1 MKEEKTTN
9 FANLTQSPE
18 VLGAFLSSLPV
29 LEGPWD
35 EEFHRRYCDGC
46 TRADCDGGEG
56 CPHSEQRNN
65 PLWWLKLGGGRMKL
79 LIGGS
84 PCTHWSI
91 AQTKNRETTASG
103 IGWELFQNYRIARD
117 KFKPDFF
124 LYENNKS
131 MSPAIRAQITAELG
145 VEPVCINSALVSAQN
160 RQRLYWVGKREPDGT
175 YSQVP
180 VEQPED
186 RGILLRD
193 ILETGFPLREK
204 GYALM
209 ARHSATAEDAIA
221 RRQRNVA
228 AEPVAIK
235 PLTEKEMA
243 YMVRETKDGRN
254 HFDFD
259 YFHDATKDK
268 SACVTANTH
277 KGVPY
282 NVLTEPVRIGT
293 IENDAKNQAFDSRQY
308 RVYSLDAKSVTLCG
322 NGGGLGAKTGLYAVP
337 VAGRVVGRRINE
349 QGHRDDYNEE
359 IERIQRFEVNEDPNK
374 TNCLS
379 TVEKDNMIAVPVRVG
394 AMPNKDGELGT
405 SQSRRIYSTDGKSV
419 SLQAR
424 PNGGG
429 ADGAATGL
437 YAVPVIPDGK
447 GQFVIKAAGGK
458 EIPVYEV
465 RGGRITIK
473 GKTYPIKLADGF
485 YIIRK
490 LTVTECKRLQ
500 TVPDTYAFPV
510 SDTQAYK
517 MLGNGWTVDVIA
529 HIMSHF
535 TGLTEEAVEVLS
547 MYDGMS
553 CGHIA
558 LDKLGAE
565 ITAYY
570 ATEIDKYAVQTT
582 QHNFPDT
589 VQLGDAFQVRAE
601 DWRLPEPVGME
612 APANG

>member
-1 MKEEKTTN
+1 MKI
-9 FANLTQSPE
+9 
-18 VLGAFLSSLPV
+18 
-29 LEGPWD
+29 
-35 EEFHRRYCDGC
+35 
-46 TRADCDGGEG
+46 
-56 CPHSEQRNN
+56 
-65 PLWWLKLGGGRMKL
+65 

-91 AQTKNRETTASG
+91 AQTKNRETEASG
-103 IGWELFQNYRIARD
+103 IGWELFLNYRIARD
-117 KFKPDFF
+117 KYQPDFF

-145 VEPVCINSALVSAQN
+145 VEPVLINSALVSAQN
-160 RQRLYWVGKREPDGT
+160 RQRLYWAGKRNQDGT
-175 YSQVP
+175 YSQVA
-180 VEQPED
+180 VEQPVN

-193 ILETGFPLREK
+193 ILESGFVWNEKAYTLRASHGPHGGPSSVIKTIKEPGK
-204 GYALM
+204 FSFNG
-209 ARHSATAEDAIA
+209 
-221 RRQRNVA
+221 VA
-228 AEPVAIK
+228 
-235 PLTEKEMA
+235 
-243 YMVRETKDGRN
+243 
-254 HFDFD
+254 
-259 YFHDATKDK
+259 
-268 SACVTANTH
+268 
-277 KGVPY
+277 
-282 NVLTEPVRIGT
+282 EPVRIGE
-293 IENDAKNQAFDSRQY
+293 IENTAAGTGFDTSKQYKVYSPDAKAT
-308 RVYSLDAKSVTLCG
+308 ALCG
-322 NGGGLGAKTGLYAVP
+322 NGGGAGAKTGLYAVP
-337 VAGRVVGRRINE
+337 VLVKEEKIGVFPNEKGELTQCQSKRIYSIDAKGRGLNAGPGGLGVQTGLYAIPAAGRIVGRRINE
-349 QGHRDDYNEE
+349 QGHRDDYNEA
-359 IERIQRFEVNEDPNK
+359 IPHFQYFEVNEEPQK
-374 TNCLS
+374 TNCLT
-379 TVEKDNMIAVPVRVG
+379 TVQKDNMIAVPVRVG

-437 YAVPVIPDGK
+437 YAVPAGMAWRGRENGSAFEMRDDQKSNAVAATGHQSRLVIEAADGK
-447 GQFVIKAAGGK
+447 QM
-458 EIPVYEV
+458 PVYEV

-535 TGLTEEAVEVLS
+535 TGLMEEPVEVLS

-601 DWRLPEPVGME
+601 DWHLPGPVEME
-612 APANG
+612 AEE

>member
-1 MKEEKTTN
+1 MKI
-9 FANLTQSPE
+9 
-18 VLGAFLSSLPV
+18 
-29 LEGPWD
+29 
-35 EEFHRRYCDGC
+35 
-46 TRADCDGGEG
+46 
-56 CPHSEQRNN
+56 
-65 PLWWLKLGGGRMKL
+65 

-91 AQTKNRETTASG
+91 AQTKNRETEASG
-103 IGWELFQNYRIARD
+103 IGWELFLNYRIARD
-117 KFKPDFF
+117 KYQPDFF

-145 VEPVCINSALVSAQN
+145 VEPVLINSAKVSAQN
-160 RQRLYWVGKREPDGT
+160 RQRLYWVGRRNPDGT
-175 YSQVP
+175 YSQVD
-180 VEQPED
+180 VEQPVD

-193 ILETGFPLREK
+193 ILESGVCWKEK
-204 GYALM
+204 GYALLSTTGGTAADDM
-209 ARHSATAEDAIA
+209 VSRH
-221 RRQRNVA
+221 QRNGA

-235 PLTEKEMA
+235 PLTEKEMD

-259 YFHDATKDK
+259 YFHDATQEK

-282 NVLTEPVRIGT
+282 NVLVEPVRIGT
-293 IENDAKNQAFDSRQY
+293 IENDAKNQTFDSQQY
-308 RVYSLDAKSVTLCG
+308 RVYSPDGKAVTLCG
-322 NGGGLGAKTGLYAVP
+322 
-337 VAGRVVGRRINE
+337 
-349 QGHRDDYNEE
+349 
-359 IERIQRFEVNEDPNK
+359 
-374 TNCLS
+374 
-379 TVEKDNMIAVPVRVG
+379 
-394 AMPNKDGELGT
+394 
-405 SQSRRIYSTDGKSV
+405 
-419 SLQAR
+419 
-424 PNGGG
+424 NGGG

-437 YAVPVIPDGK
+437 YAVPAGMAWRGRENGSAFEMRDDQKSNAVAATGHQSRLMIEAADGK
-447 GQFVIKAAGGK
+447 QMPI
-458 EIPVYEV
+458 YEV

-535 TGLTEEAVEVLS
+535 TGLTEEPVEVLS

-582 QHNFPDT
+582 QHNYPDT
-589 VQLGDAFQVRAE
+589 MQLGDAFQVRAE
-601 DWRLPEPVGME
+601 DWHLPEPAGME
-612 APANG
+612 VPANG

>member
-1 MKEEKTTN
+1 MKI
-9 FANLTQSPE
+9 
-18 VLGAFLSSLPV
+18 
-29 LEGPWD
+29 
-35 EEFHRRYCDGC
+35 
-46 TRADCDGGEG
+46 
-56 CPHSEQRNN
+56 
-65 PLWWLKLGGGRMKL
+65 

-84 PCTHWSI
+84 SCTHWSI
-91 AQTKNRETTASG
+91 AQTKNRETEASG
-103 IGWELFQNYRIARD
+103 IGWELFLNYRIARD
-117 KFKPDFF
+117 KYQPDFF

-145 VEPVCINSALVSAQN
+145 VEPALINSALVSAQN
-160 RQRLYWVGKREPDGT
+160 RQRLYWAGKRNQDGT
-175 YSQVP
+175 YSQVA
-180 VEQPED
+180 VEQPVD

-193 ILETGFPLREK
+193 ILESGVCWREK
-204 GYALM
+204 AYTLKANYANAGAVNGVDGGHFPATM
-209 ARHSATAEDAIA
+209 AA
-221 RRQRNVA
+221 
-228 AEPVAIK
+228 
-235 PLTEKEMA
+235 
-243 YMVRETKDGRN
+243 
-254 HFDFD
+254 
-259 YFHDATKDK
+259 
-268 SACVTANTH
+268 
-277 KGVPY
+277 
-282 NVLTEPVRIGT
+282 EPVRIGT
-293 IENDAKNQAFDSRQY
+293 IENDAKNQAFDSQQY
-308 RVYSLDAKSVTLCG
+308 RVYRPDGKAVTLCG

-337 VAGRVVGRRINE
+337 VPEPVNETVDGKAQCLRATYYKDGIRNPVGNTVDRKTCVAIPVPAAGRIVGRRINE
-349 QGHRDDYNEE
+349 QGHRDDYNEA
-359 IERIQRFEVNEDPNK
+359 IPHFQYFEVNEEPQK
-374 TNCLS
+374 TNCLT
-379 TVEKDNMIAVPVRVG
+379 TVQKDNMIAVPVRVG

-437 YAVPVIPDGK
+437 YAVPAGMAWRGRENGSAFEMRDDQKSNAVAATGHQSRLVIEAADGK
-447 GQFVIKAAGGK
+447 QM
-458 EIPVYEV
+458 PVYEV

-535 TGLTEEAVEVLS
+535 TGLTEEPVEVLS

-582 QHNFPDT
+582 QHNYPDT
-589 VQLGDAFQVRAE
+589 MQLGDAFQVRAE
-601 DWRLPEPVGME
+601 DWHLPEPEEME

>member
-1 MKEEKTTN
+1 
-9 FANLTQSPE
+9 
-18 VLGAFLSSLPV
+18 
-29 LEGPWD
+29 
-35 EEFHRRYCDGC
+35 
-46 TRADCDGGEG
+46 
-56 CPHSEQRNN
+56 
-65 PLWWLKLGGGRMKL
+65 MKL

-91 AQTKNRETTASG
+91 AQTKNRETKAEG
-103 IGWELFQNYRIARD
+103 IGWELFRNYVIARD
-117 KFKPDFF
+117 KYQPDYF

-131 MSPAIRAQITAELG
+131 MSPAIRAQITKELG
-145 VEPVCINSALVSAQN
+145 VGPVLINSALVSAQN
-160 RQRLYWVGKREPDGT
+160 RQRLYWVGRRNPDGT
-175 YSQVP
+175 YSQVA
-180 VEQPED
+180 VEQPVD

-193 ILETGFPLREK
+193 ILESGVCWKEK
-204 GYALM
+204 GYALLSTTGGTTADDM
-209 ARHSATAEDAIA
+209 VSRH
-221 RRQRNVA
+221 QRNGA

-235 PLTEKEMA
+235 PLTEKEMD

-259 YFHDATKDK
+259 YFHDATQEK
-268 SACVTANTH
+268 SACVTANLH

-282 NVLTEPVRIGT
+282 NVLVEPMRIGT
-293 IENDAKNQAFDSRQY
+293 IDNDAKRKDFDSQQY
-308 RVYSLDAKSVTLCG
+308 RVYSPDGKSVTLCG
-322 NGGGLGAKTGLYAVP
+322 NGGGLGAK
-337 VAGRVVGRRINE
+337 
-349 QGHRDDYNEE
+349 
-359 IERIQRFEVNEDPNK
+359 
-374 TNCLS
+374 
-379 TVEKDNMIAVPVRVG
+379 
-394 AMPNKDGELGT
+394 
-405 SQSRRIYSTDGKSV
+405 
-419 SLQAR
+419 
-424 PNGGG
+424 
-429 ADGAATGL
+429 TGL

-510 SDTQAYK
+510 SDSQAYK

-535 TGLTEEAVEVLS
+535 TGLTEEPVEVLS

-558 LDKLGAE
+558 LDKLGAQ

-570 ATEIDKYAVQTT
+570 ATEIDKYAIQTT

-589 VQLGDAFQVRAE
+589 VQLGDAFRVRE
-601 DWRLPEPVGME
+601 EEWHLPEIQEVQDG
-612 APANG
+612 N

>member
-1 MKEEKTTN
+1 MDDMG
-9 FANLTQSPE
+9 SR
-18 VLGAFLSSLPV
+18 
-29 LEGPWD
+29 
-35 EEFHRRYCDGC
+35 H
-46 TRADCDGGEG
+46 
-56 CPHSEQRNN
+56 QRN
-65 PLWWLKLGGGRMKL
+65 G
-79 LIGGS
+79 
-84 PCTHWSI
+84 
-91 AQTKNRETTASG
+91 
-103 IGWELFQNYRIARD
+103 
-117 KFKPDFF
+117 
-124 LYENNKS
+124 
-131 MSPAIRAQITAELG
+131 
-145 VEPVCINSALVSAQN
+145 
-160 RQRLYWVGKREPDGT
+160 
-175 YSQVP
+175 
-180 VEQPED
+180 
-186 RGILLRD
+186 
-193 ILETGFPLREK
+193 
-204 GYALM
+204 
-209 ARHSATAEDAIA
+209 
-221 RRQRNVA
+221 A

-235 PLTEKEMA
+235 PLTEKEMD

-259 YFHDATKDK
+259 YFHDATQEK

-282 NVLTEPVRIGT
+282 NVLVEPVRIGT
-293 IENDAKNQAFDSRQY
+293 IENDAKNQTFDSQQY
-308 RVYSLDAKSVTLCG
+308 RVYSPDAKSVTLCG

-359 IERIQRFEVNEDPNK
+359 IERIQRFEVNEEPQK
-374 TNCLS
+374 TNCLT
-379 TVEKDNMIAVPVRVG
+379 TVQKDNMIAVPVRVG

-437 YAVPVIPDGK
+437 YAVPAGMAWRGRENGSAFEMRDDQKSNAVAATGHQSRLVIEAADGK
-447 GQFVIKAAGGK
+447 QM
-458 EIPVYEV
+458 PVYEV
-465 RGGRITIK
+465 RSGRITIK

-535 TGLTEEAVEVLS
+535 TGLTEEPVEVLS

-565 ITAYY
+565 ITTYY

-582 QHNFPDT
+582 QHNYPDT
-589 VQLGDAFQVRAE
+589 MQLGDAFQVRAE
-601 DWRLPEPVGME
+601 DWHLPEPAEME
-612 APANG
+612 AADNGES

>member
-1 MKEEKTTN
+1 MKI
-9 FANLTQSPE
+9 
-18 VLGAFLSSLPV
+18 
-29 LEGPWD
+29 
-35 EEFHRRYCDGC
+35 
-46 TRADCDGGEG
+46 
-56 CPHSEQRNN
+56 
-65 PLWWLKLGGGRMKL
+65 

-91 AQTKNRETTASG
+91 AQTKNRETEASG
-103 IGWELFQNYRIARD
+103 IGWELFLNYRIARD
-117 KFKPDFF
+117 KYQPDFF

-131 MSPAIRAQITAELG
+131 MSPAIREQITEELG
-145 VEPVCINSALVSAQN
+145 VEPVLINSALVSAQN
-160 RQRLYWVGKREPDGT
+160 RQRLYWAGKRNQDGT
-175 YSQVP
+175 YSQVA
-180 VEQPED
+180 VEQPVD

-193 ILETGFPLREK
+193 ILESGVCWREK
-204 GYALM
+204 AYTLKANYANAGAVNGVDGGHFPATM
-209 ARHSATAEDAIA
+209 AA
-221 RRQRNVA
+221 
-228 AEPVAIK
+228 
-235 PLTEKEMA
+235 
-243 YMVRETKDGRN
+243 
-254 HFDFD
+254 
-259 YFHDATKDK
+259 
-268 SACVTANTH
+268 
-277 KGVPY
+277 
-282 NVLTEPVRIGT
+282 EPVRIGT
-293 IENDAKNQAFDSRQY
+293 IENDAKNQAFDSQQY
-308 RVYSLDAKSVTLCG
+308 RVYSPDGKAVTLCG

-337 VAGRVVGRRINE
+337 VPEPVNETVDGKAQCLRATYYKDGIRNLVGNTVDRKTCVAIPVPAAGRIVGRRINE
-349 QGHRDDYNEE
+349 QGHCDDYNEA
-359 IERIQRFEVNEDPNK
+359 IPHFQYFEVNEEPQK
-374 TNCLS
+374 TNCLT
-379 TVEKDNMIAVPVRVG
+379 TVQKDNMIAVPVRVG

-437 YAVPVIPDGK
+437 YAVPAGMAWRGRENGSAFEMRDDQKSNAVAATGHQSRLVIEAADGK
-447 GQFVIKAAGGK
+447 QM
-458 EIPVYEV
+458 PVYEV

-535 TGLTEEAVEVLS
+535 TGLTEEPVEVLS

-565 ITAYY
+565 ITTYY

-582 QHNFPDT
+582 QHNYPDT
-589 VQLGDAFQVRAE
+589 MQLGDAFQVRAE
-601 DWRLPEPVGME
+601 DWHLPELAGME

>member
-1 MKEEKTTN
+1 MKI
-9 FANLTQSPE
+9 
-18 VLGAFLSSLPV
+18 
-29 LEGPWD
+29 
-35 EEFHRRYCDGC
+35 
-46 TRADCDGGEG
+46 
-56 CPHSEQRNN
+56 
-65 PLWWLKLGGGRMKL
+65 

-91 AQTKNRETTASG
+91 AQTKNRETEASG
-103 IGWELFQNYRIARD
+103 IGWELFLNYRIARD
-117 KFKPDFF
+117 KYQPDFF

-131 MSPAIRAQITAELG
+131 MSPAIRAQITEELG
-145 VEPVCINSALVSAQN
+145 VEPVLINSALVSAQN
-160 RQRLYWVGKREPDGT
+160 RQRLYWAGKRNQDGT
-175 YSQVP
+175 YSQVA
-180 VEQPED
+180 VEQPVD

-193 ILETGFPLREK
+193 IGVDGGHFP
-204 GYALM
+204 ATM
-209 ARHSATAEDAIA
+209 AA
-221 RRQRNVA
+221 
-228 AEPVAIK
+228 
-235 PLTEKEMA
+235 
-243 YMVRETKDGRN
+243 
-254 HFDFD
+254 
-259 YFHDATKDK
+259 
-268 SACVTANTH
+268 
-277 KGVPY
+277 
-282 NVLTEPVRIGT
+282 EPVRIGT
-293 IENDAKNQAFDSRQY
+293 IENDAKNQTFDSQQY
-308 RVYSLDAKSVTLCG
+308 RVYSPDAKSVTLCG

-601 DWRLPEPVGME
+601 DWRLPETVGME

>member
-1 MKEEKTTN
+1 MKI
-9 FANLTQSPE
+9 
-18 VLGAFLSSLPV
+18 
-29 LEGPWD
+29 
-35 EEFHRRYCDGC
+35 
-46 TRADCDGGEG
+46 
-56 CPHSEQRNN
+56 
-65 PLWWLKLGGGRMKL
+65 

-91 AQTKNRETTASG
+91 AQTKNRETEASG
-103 IGWELFQNYRIARD
+103 IGWELFLNYRIARD
-117 KFKPDFF
+117 KYQPDFF

-145 VEPVCINSALVSAQN
+145 VEPVLINSALVSAQN
-160 RQRLYWVGKREPDGT
+160 RQRLYWVGRRNQDGT
-175 YSQVP
+175 YSQVA
-180 VEQPED
+180 VEQPVD

-193 ILETGFPLREK
+193 ILESGVCWREK
-204 GYALM
+204 AYTLKANYANAGAVNGVDGGHFPATM
-209 ARHSATAEDAIA
+209 AA
-221 RRQRNVA
+221 
-228 AEPVAIK
+228 
-235 PLTEKEMA
+235 
-243 YMVRETKDGRN
+243 
-254 HFDFD
+254 
-259 YFHDATKDK
+259 
-268 SACVTANTH
+268 
-277 KGVPY
+277 
-282 NVLTEPVRIGT
+282 EPVRIGT
-293 IENDAKNQAFDSRQY
+293 IENDAKNQAFDSQQY
-308 RVYSLDAKSVTLCG
+308 SVYSPDGKAVTLCG

-337 VAGRVVGRRINE
+337 VPEPVNETVDGKAQCLRATYYKDGIRNLVGNTVDRKTCVAIPVPAAGRIVGRRINE
-349 QGHRDDYNEE
+349 QGHRDDYNEA
-359 IERIQRFEVNEDPNK
+359 IPHFQYFEVNEEPQK
-374 TNCLS
+374 TNCLT
-379 TVEKDNMIAVPVRVG
+379 TVQKDNMIAVPVRVG

-437 YAVPVIPDGK
+437 YAVPAGMAWRGCENSSAFEMRDDQKSNAVAATGHQSRLVIEAADGK
-447 GQFVIKAAGGK
+447 QM
-458 EIPVYEV
+458 PVYEV

-535 TGLTEEAVEVLS
+535 TGLTEEPVEVLS

-582 QHNFPDT
+582 QHNYPDT
-589 VQLGDAFQVRAE
+589 MQLGDAFQVRAE
-601 DWRLPEPVGME
+601 DWHLPEPAGME
-612 APANG
+612 AAANG